1 MRVRWKMGWK
11 RWAILIAIALLA
23 QVPFVVRL
31 LRPAQA
37 ITASIPFEDNFERAE
52 IGPDYFTG
60 GGFWRIVDGELQSPG
75 VKNNP
80 LWLNA
85 ALPDEVA
92 VEFDVKSNSKDGDIK
107 CEIFGNGW
115 DHASG
120 YVLVLGGWSNKTS
133 IIARL
138 DEHGRDRVADR
149 SFKVK
154 RGQTYRFRIERRGS
168 RLDWFVDGR
177 KFLTF
182 DDAEPLRGPGHD
194 RFGFSSWDSEL
205 FFDNLKIAPL

>member
-1 MRVRWKMGWK
+1 MQLRLQMGK
-11 RWAILIAIALLA
+11 GQWALLIAIALLI
-23 QVPFVVRL
+23 QLPFAIRL
-31 LRPAQA
+31 LRPQQA
-37 ITASIPFEDNFERAE
+37 ITASIPFEDDFERAE
-52 IGPDYFTG
+52 IGPHYFTG
-60 GGFWRIVDGELQSPG
+60 GGFWRIVDGALQSPG

-85 ALPDEVA
+85 ALPDDVA
-92 VEFDVKSNSKDGDIK
+92 VEFDVKSNAKDGDIK
-107 CEIFGNGW
+107 CEIYGNGW

-138 DEHGRDRVADR
+138 DEHGRDRVAER

-154 RGQTYRFRIERRGS
+154 RGQTYHFRIERRGGQ
-168 RLDWFVDGR
+168 LDWFVDGQ
-177 KFLTF
+177 KLLSFA
-182 DDAEPLRGPGHD
+182 DKAPLRGPGND

-205 FFDNLKIAPL
+205 FFDNLEIAPL